1 MNYKNHRNVRLVENG
16 PTCHGKSPKK
26 TIEKASNIAQKAAEE
41 AKAASE
47 AQNMAGQ
54 QAARQVLINI
64 NFYSNKQIFNILL
77 DHPSFRKILFYSF
90 IFNFNKKYIIVFM
103 LNSRE

>member
-1 MNYKNHRNVRLVENG
+1 MNYKNHRDVRLVENG
-16 PTCHGKSPKK
+16 PSCHTKNGKK

-54 QAARQVLINI
+54 QAAHQVT
-64 NFYSNKQIFNILL
+64 Y
-77 DHPSFRKILFYSF
+77 
-90 IFNFNKKYIIVFM
+90 
-103 LNSRE
+103 